1 MKLQQRQSLVLVGCS
16 LSQSLRLLGQRT
28 AGMCDSQ
35 EWENH
40 ITAAAPLSSPFGKC
54 LFLFLSFLSLFVGA
68 ELAQI
73 CHSAG
78 GVVQTLGV
86 LGVQLPEAREFPLG
100 R

>member
-1 MKLQQRQSLVLVGCS
+1 MKLQQQQSLILVGCS
-16 LSQSLRLLGQRT
+16 VSQSLRLLEQGA

-40 ITAAAPLSSPFGKC
+40 IPAAAPLSSPFGKC
-54 LFLFLSFLSLFVGA
+54 LFLFLSFLSLFIGA
-68 ELAQI
+68 ELTQI
-73 CHSAG
+73 CHSAA

-86 LGVQLPEAREFPLG
+86 LGVQLPGPREFRLG